1 MEQFGFHAESLF
13 SAAVRGRSYKNGL
26 RPFPRRSPLP
36 RNILHQRQGVKGSVW
51 HPLVAKCILPENA
64 SFAILQVVAS
74 RVSDNA
80 KKVATFGE
88 QFADDMQLVLKTVR

>member
-1 MEQFGFHAESLF
+1 
-13 SAAVRGRSYKNGL
+13 
-26 RPFPRRSPLP
+26 
-36 RNILHQRQGVKGSVW
+36 VKGSVW